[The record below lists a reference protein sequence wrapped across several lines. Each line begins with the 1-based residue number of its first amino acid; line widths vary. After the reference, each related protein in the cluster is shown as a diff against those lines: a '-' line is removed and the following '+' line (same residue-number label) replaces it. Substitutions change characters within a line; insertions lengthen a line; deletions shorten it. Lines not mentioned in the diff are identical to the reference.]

1 MRASVGFTRLL
12 RNALENVCCEHHTP
26 AAVLK
31 LCLRS
36 GRDLHRCEFT
46 NDLRAK
52 SAVSVGATA
61 RRGQTASVRK
71 QLPQRNCSR
80 PARIAEPEIRHVPG
94 DWRIEIDFYV
104 DRPIE
109 RRRAR

>member
-1 MRASVGFTRLL
+1 MRASVGFPRLL

-46 NDLRAK
+46 NDLRA
-52 SAVSVGATA
+52 SLQYLSGPLLVGGKPLA
-61 RRGQTASVRK
+61 
-71 QLPQRNCSR
+71 
-80 PARIAEPEIRHVPG
+80 
-94 DWRIEIDFYV
+94 
-104 DRPIE
+104 
-109 RRRAR
+109 